1 MKREDAQILL
11 HKMSPILD
19 NTQMVKLQ
27 NVLDEMI
34 SDTEEITPLKS
45 SSELLES
52 FLATKRLE
60 GRSEKTLT
68 LYRFT
73 IRKLIDAFDKNV
85 CLLTT
90 EDIRNYLAEYQTRN
104 GACKATLDNMRRNMS
119 SFFKW
124 LEDENYIF
132 KSPLRRIHKIK
143 TQVVVRETYSDE
155 ELERLR
161 DGCKYARNLA
171 IIDLLNST
179 GIRVSELVGLDI
191 EDIDFEERE
200 CIVLGKGDKERV
212 AYFDARTKIHLKE
225 YLDTRNDDNPA
236 LFVSIRKPARRLT
249 AGGVEI
255 MLKRMGQQC
264 NVEHCH
270 PHRFRRTLATTAINK
285 GMPIEQVQR
294 LLGHEKIDTTL
305 RYAQVQQSNVKIS
318 HKRYIG

>member
-1 MKREDAQILL
+1 MKQEDANILL
-11 HKMSPILD
+11 HKMSSVLD
-19 NTQMVKLQ
+19 NSQMLKLQ
-27 NVLDEMI
+27 NTLDEMI
-34 SDTEEITPLKS
+34 SDSEEIVPLKS
-45 SSELLES
+45 SMDLLES
-52 FLATKRLE
+52 FLSTKRLE
-60 GRSEKTLT
+60 GRSEKTLG

-73 IRKLIDAFDKNV
+73 ISKMIAAVDKNV

-90 EDIRNYLAEYQTRN
+90 EEIRNYLSEYQSRN
-104 GACKATLDNMRRNMS
+104 GDCKATIDNIRRNLS
-119 SFFKW
+119 SFYKW

-143 TQVVVRETYSDE
+143 TQIVVRETYSDE

-191 EDIDFEERE
+191 DDIDFNERE

-225 YLDTRNDDNPA
+225 YLATRDDDNPA
-236 LFVSIRKPARRLT
+236 LFVSIRKPATRIQ
-249 AGGVEI
+249 AGGIEI
-255 MLKRMGQQC
+255 MLKRMGEQC
-264 NVEHCH
+264 NVEHVH

-318 HKRYIG
+318 HQKYIG